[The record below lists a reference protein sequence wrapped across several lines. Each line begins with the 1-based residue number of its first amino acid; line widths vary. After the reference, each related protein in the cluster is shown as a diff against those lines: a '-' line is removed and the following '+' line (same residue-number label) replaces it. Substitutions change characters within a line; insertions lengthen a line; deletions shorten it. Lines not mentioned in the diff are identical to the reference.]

1 MQVSPRV
8 CMCIKTYTWNL
19 SVSQR
24 MAQGEACESVTF
36 CVDAR
41 MEAFIFSCAS
51 GCLLVKSMFTVYI
64 LVGLRPSPLISAHLA
79 TYLSNLENQIV
90 SCLPHILSSC
100 LFSTILSYL

>member
-1 MQVSPRV
+1 
-8 CMCIKTYTWNL
+8 
-19 SVSQR
+19 

-64 LVGLRPSPLISAHLA
+64 LVGLCPSPLISAHLA
-79 TYLSNLENQIV
+79 T
-90 SCLPHILSSC
+90 
-100 LFSTILSYL
+100 